1 MATTYFMQLDGGKGL
16 MKVLLFSGLSHQ
28 ILVHPMVHGEPVL
41 TAQAFYYLEQLEAV
55 AKVRCEA
62 QSDYCTEEEFEYL
75 VDNYLFEYSK
85 INPKSRLS
93 FKITEGKFWKDDLY
107 DFYSMAD
114 QKDTEVLTLDIL
126 NDESVHIIEASDST
140 DRVDLTDWDIGRNYA
155 REIFEPFQAAMVS
168 LLGKKVEAF
177 VSPSENRAGY
187 MGALKVIKP
196 GYGLITR
203 EQAEDLTTISL
214 QLIPC
219 SSTSIKLTAVD
230 VANCCK
236 DLPLERIYSSKHYN
250 PVMLS
255 HYFSGLKELNPLKSF
270 VGFYNVLEY
279 YFEEAPRFLGRP
291 LSNELSQL
299 KCVVELI
306 TTAEEI
312 KNFFSNLPAKVYH
325 AIFSDL
331 PTTSGEVIPRI
342 VNAADLRQD
351 LARWLYEI
359 RCAVVH
365 SKKTRKGLPTPSF
378 EPYSKSTNEV
388 KNTIPLIQWLAV
400 KCIEKDFDLTNEVLR
415 SSSVIEP

>member
-1 MATTYFMQLDGGKGL
+1 

-28 ILVHPMVHGEPVL
+28 MLVHPIVHGEPVL

-55 AKVRCEA
+55 AKVRCETE
-62 QSDYCTEEEFEYL
+62 SDCSTEEDLDYL

-85 INPKSRLS
+85 INPESRLS
-93 FKITEGKFWKDDLY
+93 FKITEGKFWKNDAY

-114 QKDTEVLTLDIL
+114 QKDTEVLTLDIR
-126 NDESVHIIEASDST
+126 NDDSVHSIDAIDST
-140 DRVDLTDWDIGRNYA
+140 DCVDLENWDIGRNYA
-155 REIFEPFQAAMVS
+155 LEIFEPYQASMVS
-168 LLGKKVEAF
+168 LLGKKVRVL
-177 VSPSENRAGY
+177 VSPNENRDGY
-187 MGALKVIKP
+187 MGRLRVIKT

-203 EQAEDLTTISL
+203 GQAGHLTNLSL
-214 QLIPC
+214 QSIP
-219 SSTSIKLTAVD
+219 STSTSIKLSATD
-230 VANCCK
+230 VADCCK
-236 DLPLERIYSSKHYN
+236 DLPLERIFSSKRYN

-255 HYFSGLKELNPLKSF
+255 HYFSGLKEHNPLKSYI
-270 VGFYNVLEY
+270 GFYNVLEY
-279 YFEEAPRFLGRP
+279 YFEEAPRLLGRP

-306 TTAEEI
+306 ATAEEVE
-312 KNFFSNLPAKVYH
+312 KFLSNLSTQVYN
-325 AIFSDL
+325 AIFRDL

-365 SKKTRKGLPTPSF
+365 SKRTRKGLATPSF
-378 EPYSKSTNEV
+378 EPYSQSANVV

-400 KCIEKDFDLTNEVLR
+400 QCIEKDFDLANEALQ
-415 SSSVIEP
+415 SELVIRA

>member
-1 MATTYFMQLDGGKGL
+1 

-28 ILVHPMVHGEPVL
+28 MLVHPIVHGEPVL

-55 AKVRCEA
+55 AKVRFE
-62 QSDYCTEEEFEYL
+62 SDSDFRTEEEFEYL

-85 INPKSRLS
+85 INPESRLS
-93 FKITEGKFWKDDLY
+93 FKITEGKFWKNDSY

-114 QKDTEVLTLDIL
+114 QKDTEVLTLDLL
-126 NDESVHIIEASDST
+126 NDKSVHGIEAIDST
-140 DRVDLTDWDIGRNYA
+140 DRVDLTNWDIGRNYA
-155 REIFEPFQAAMVS
+155 LEIFEPYQASMVS
-168 LLGKKVEAF
+168 LLGKKVNVF

-187 MGALKVIKP
+187 MGRLRVIKT

-203 EQAEDLTTISL
+203 GQAEHLTNISL
-214 QLIPC
+214 RSIT
-219 SSTSIKLTAVD
+219 STSTSIKLAAAD
-230 VANCCK
+230 VADCCE
-236 DLPLERIYSSKHYN
+236 DLPLERISSSKQYN

-255 HYFSGLKELNPLKSF
+255 HYFSGLKEHNPLKSY

-279 YFEEAPRFLGRP
+279 YFEEAPRLLGRP

-306 TTAEEI
+306 ATAEEV
-312 KNFFSNLPAKVYH
+312 KKFFSSLPTQVYH

-365 SKKTRKGLPTPSF
+365 SKKTRKGLTAPSF
-378 EPYSKSTNEV
+378 EPYSQSANVV
-388 KNTIPLIQWLAV
+388 KNTIPIIQWLAV
-400 KCIEKDFDLTNEVLR
+400 QCIEKDFYLANEALQSEFVLR
-415 SSSVIEP
+415 T